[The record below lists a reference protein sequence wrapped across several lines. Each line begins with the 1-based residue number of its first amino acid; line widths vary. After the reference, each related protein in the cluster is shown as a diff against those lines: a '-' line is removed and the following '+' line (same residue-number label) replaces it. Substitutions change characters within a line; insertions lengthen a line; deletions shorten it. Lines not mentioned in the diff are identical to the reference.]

1 MALVSKIQVHSSQV
15 DGPGPYL
22 NSKAGPLKRH
32 GMKKLKPISRIVIVI
47 AALSMVSAFYVPL
60 WQILMWAPQ
69 YPEGLDMKIWIDNL
83 TGDVK
88 IISALNHYIGMR
100 HIEVSMFPEF
110 KYMVYIV
117 GVIIAIGV
125 LTAIINRRFMLAL
138 FAALILIGGITALVD
153 FYLWGYDYGHN
164 LDPTAPIVVPGMS
177 YQPPL
182 IGTKQL
188 LNFTAYS
195 GPDIGGWI
203 FLSAGILAIGTLV
216 FELYKS
222 KVEKEIIIA
231 AMSIMLSLSLIGC
244 KVEPEPLQY
253 GKDGCYACKMTLMDN
268 KFGAEIVTA
277 KGKIYKFDDVNC
289 MLNFYNSGEVVPE
302 EMKDILIV
310 DFSKGETLIDARNA
324 LYVKSDAIKTPMAS
338 NVAAFESNDELKKL
352 NAEWKGILLSWGEL
366 QTEYK

>member
-1 MALVSKIQVHSSQV
+1 
-15 DGPGPYL
+15 
-22 NSKAGPLKRH
+22 
-32 GMKKLKPISRIVIVI
+32 
-47 AALSMVSAFYVPL
+47 MVSAYYVPL

-110 KYMVYIV
+110 GYMVYIV
-117 GVIIAIGV
+117 GAMIGMGI
-125 LTAIINRRFMLAL
+125 LTAIVNRRFLLAIYAGL
-138 FAALILIGGITALVD
+138 IIACGVAALTD

-203 FLSAGILAIGTLV
+203 FLVAGLITIGLIASAAALLALFSYSRLAPSV
-216 FELYKS
+216 P
-222 KVEKEIIIA
+222 A
-231 AMSIMLSLSLIGC
+231 AAGERRRSNG
-244 KVEPEPLQY
+244 EP
-253 GKDGCYACKMTLMDN
+253 
-268 KFGAEIVTA
+268 
-277 KGKIYKFDDVNC
+277 
-289 MLNFYNSGEVVPE
+289 
-302 EMKDILIV
+302 
-310 DFSKGETLIDARNA
+310 
-324 LYVKSDAIKTPMAS
+324 
-338 NVAAFESNDELKKL
+338 
-352 NAEWKGILLSWGEL
+352 
-366 QTEYK
+366 